1 MFPNE
6 TELQQLQTQQKW
18 REIVNAA
25 GAYGS
30 YRGLWQ
36 AHVVFDLRPST
47 GTNSFLMLKC
57 HGPPSHVWRC
67 FNNSSWENAD
77 MNCSLMRCSLSGQ
90 MLPGIIGCPNGWRKT
105 TRCER
110 LLRLNI
116 RTASDRNHQV
126 GKIDQEDQGIVELV
140 EQEARRSGHRRAV
153 GRVISLTWI
162 EWLVHIGARSTM
174 WSLEAG
180 TMAFGTSIHS
190 PFCPILVRGY
200 GWIWCIGLN

>member
-1 MFPNE
+1 
-6 TELQQLQTQQKW
+6 
-18 REIVNAA
+18 
-25 GAYGS
+25 
-30 YRGLWQ
+30 
-36 AHVVFDLRPST
+36 
-47 GTNSFLMLKC
+47 
-57 HGPPSHVWRC
+57 
-67 FNNSSWENAD
+67 

-162 EWLVHIGARSTM
+162 E
-174 WSLEAG
+174 
-180 TMAFGTSIHS
+180 
-190 PFCPILVRGY
+190 
-200 GWIWCIGLN
+200 